1 MSVVAAISGGT
12 EVPATIGWK
21 SPAVLGVN
29 RTAAPAANAAPI
41 EIFVFGTGIVFS

>member
-1 MSVVAAISGGT
+1 MSFVAETSGGT

-21 SPAVLGVN
+21 SPAVLGLN
-29 RTAAPAANAAPI
+29 RTAFPAENAAPI